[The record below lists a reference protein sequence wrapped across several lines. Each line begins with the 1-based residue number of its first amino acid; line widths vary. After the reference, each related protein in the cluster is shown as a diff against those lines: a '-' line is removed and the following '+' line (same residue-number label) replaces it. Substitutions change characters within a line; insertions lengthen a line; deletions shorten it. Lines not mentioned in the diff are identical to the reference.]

1 MLEDVIK
8 LKCFDSISEVFD
20 KIGKPIFKC
29 KNNKL
34 YYIGNGF
41 FVRFCTQKYYTDEFN
56 IYEYGEEGEYVTD
69 ILFFQNK
76 KELCNYQR
84 LGNEEDISAMEKDI
98 LLDEEFRIIENIYIG
113 DSYEKVLNSIAKIES
128 MYDYPEREIY
138 ILNKEKDKLEFNH
151 KFIRFGNYNF
161 LFFGKSKN
169 TKLTSFEFAL

>member
-20 KIGKPIFKC
+20 KK
-29 KNNKL
+29 
-34 YYIGNGF
+34 
-41 FVRFCTQKYYTDEFN
+41 
-56 IYEYGEEGEYVTD
+56 
-69 ILFFQNK
+69 
-76 KELCNYQR
+76 
-84 LGNEEDISAMEKDI
+84 
-98 LLDEEFRIIENIYIG
+98 
-113 DSYEKVLNSIAKIES
+113 
-128 MYDYPEREIY
+128 REIY